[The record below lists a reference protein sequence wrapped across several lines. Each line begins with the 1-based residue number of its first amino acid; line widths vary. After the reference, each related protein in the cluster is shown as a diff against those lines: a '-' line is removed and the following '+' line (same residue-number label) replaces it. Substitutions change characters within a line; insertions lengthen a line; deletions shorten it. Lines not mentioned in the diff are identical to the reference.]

1 MQTATLGKN
10 ITSLGEY
17 AISGCSS
24 LDNFAFGSAVET
36 IGQEAFS
43 DCVNVT
49 KIISRAATPPACGTQ
64 ALGSALGKS
73 IIAINYS

>member
-17 AISGCSS
+17 AFSGCSS

-36 IGQEAFS
+36 IAQEAFS

-49 KIISRAATPPACGTQ
+49 KIICRAATPPACGTQ
-64 ALGSALGKS
+64 ALGSVLGKS